1 MPRPGK
7 SSYSDQKPPY
17 SYISL
22 TAMAIQ
28 HSADKMLP
36 LSDIYKFIME
46 RFPYY
51 REHTQRWQ
59 NSLRHNLSFNDC
71 FIKIPRRPDQPG
83 KGSFWALHPDCGDM
97 FENGSFL
104 RRRKRF
110 KVLRS
115 DHAHLHAG
123 SSKGAP
129 GTGPAGH
136 LHPHHPHHPHHHH
149 HHHHA
154 AAHHHH
160 HHPPQPPPQP
170 PPPHMVHYFHQQP
183 PSAPQPPHLGSQ
195 APQPPQQSQPQQPS
209 HPGKMQEAAAVAA
222 AAAAAAAA
230 AVGSVGRLSQFPP
243 YGLGSAAAA
252 AAAAASTSSFKHP
265 FAIENIIGRDYKGVL
280 QAGGLP
286 LASVMHHLGYPVPG
300 QLGNV
305 VSSVW
310 PHVGVM
316 DSVAAAAAAAAAAG
330 VPVGPEYGAFGVP
343 VKALCHSA
351 SQSLPAVPVPI
362 KPTPALPPVTAL
374 PPALT
379 VPAASQQLPAPSSV
393 CSAAAASPATP
404 LLEPTAPSGDSK
416 GGSLHSVLVHS

>member
-28 HSADKMLP
+28 HSAEKMLP

-110 KVLRS
+110 KVLRT
-115 DHAHLHAG
+115 DHTHLHTG
-123 SSKGAP
+123 STKGAP
-129 GTGPAGH
+129 GTGPGGH

-154 AAHHHH
+154 TAHHHHH
-160 HHPPQPPPQP
+160 HHPPQPPPRRP
-170 PPPHMVHYFHQQP
+170 
-183 PSAPQPPHLGSQ
+183 
-195 APQPPQQSQPQQPS
+195 
-209 HPGKMQEAAAVAA
+209 
-222 AAAAAAAA
+222 
-230 AVGSVGRLSQFPP
+230 RRTWCII
-243 YGLGSAAAA
+243 
-252 AAAAASTSSFKHP
+252 STSS
-265 FAIENIIGRDYKGVL
+265 RL
-280 QAGGLP
+280 QLHSRRRTSHRSP
-286 LASVMHHLGYPVPG
+286 R
-300 QLGNV
+300 
-305 VSSVW
+305 SSRR
-310 PHVGVM
+310 
-316 DSVAAAAAAAAAAG
+316 S
-330 VPVGPEYGAFGVP
+330 
-343 VKALCHSA
+343 SR
-351 SQSLPAVPVPI
+351 SLSSRL
-362 KPTPALPPVTAL
+362 TPARCRRRRPWRR
-374 PPALT
+374 
-379 VPAASQQLPAPSSV
+379 QQRRRRRRL
-393 CSAAAASPATP
+393 
-404 LLEPTAPSGDSK
+404 
-416 GGSLHSVLVHS
+416 

>member
-28 HSADKMLP
+28 HSAEKMLP

-110 KVLRS
+110 KVLRA
-115 DHAHLHAG
+115 DHAHLHSG

-129 GTGPAGH
+129 GTGPGGH
-136 LHPHHPHHPHHHH
+136 LHPHHPHHAHHHHH

-154 AAHHHH
+154 AHHHHH
-160 HHPPQPPPQP
+160 HHPPRPQRWAAWGVCLSSHPTGWARP
-170 PPPHMVHYFHQQP
+170 PPPPLQP
-183 PSAPQPPHLGSQ
+183 PR
-195 APQPPQQSQPQQPS
+195 PPQ
-209 HPGKMQEAAAVAA
+209 
-222 AAAAAAAA
+222 
-230 AVGSVGRLSQFPP
+230 
-243 YGLGSAAAA
+243 
-252 AAAAASTSSFKHP
+252 AS
-265 FAIENIIGRDYKGVL
+265 NIR
-280 QAGGLP
+280 
-286 LASVMHHLGYPVPG
+286 
-300 QLGNV
+300 
-305 VSSVW
+305 
-310 PHVGVM
+310 
-316 DSVAAAAAAAAAAG
+316 
-330 VPVGPEYGAFGVP
+330 
-343 VKALCHSA
+343 
-351 SQSLPAVPVPI
+351 
-362 KPTPALPPVTAL
+362 
-374 PPALT
+374 
-379 VPAASQQLPAPSSV
+379 
-393 CSAAAASPATP
+393 SP
-404 LLEPTAPSGDSK
+404 
-416 GGSLHSVLVHS
+416 

>member
-28 HSADKMLP
+28 HSAEKMLP

-110 KVLRS
+110 KVLRAE
-115 DHAHLHAG
+115 HTHLHAG
-123 SSKGAP
+123 S
-129 GTGPAGH
+129 TT
-136 LHPHHPHHPHHHH
+136 
-149 HHHHA
+149 
-154 AAHHHH
+154 
-160 HHPPQPPPQP
+160 
-170 PPPHMVHYFHQQP
+170 
-183 PSAPQPPHLGSQ
+183 
-195 APQPPQQSQPQQPS
+195 
-209 HPGKMQEAAAVAA
+209 
-222 AAAAAAAA
+222 
-230 AVGSVGRLSQFPP
+230 
-243 YGLGSAAAA
+243 A
-252 AAAAASTSSFKHP
+252 AAAAASTSGFKHP
-265 FAIENIIGRDYKGVL
+265 FAIENIISRDYKGVL

-362 KPTPALPPVTAL
+362 KPTPSLPPVAALPPT
-374 PPALT
+374 LT
-379 VPAASQQLPAPSSV
+379 VPAAAQQPPAPSTA
-393 CSAAAASPATP
+393 CPAAAASPATS
-404 LLEPTAPSGDSK
+404 LLEPTAPSAAESK
-416 GGSLHSVLVHS
+416 GSSLHSVLVHS

>member
-28 HSADKMLP
+28 HSAEKMLP

-71 FIKIPRRPDQPG
+71 FIKIPRRPDQP
-83 KGSFWALHPDCGDM
+83 
-97 FENGSFL
+97 
-104 RRRKRF
+104 
-110 KVLRS
+110 
-115 DHAHLHAG
+115 
-123 SSKGAP
+123 
-129 GTGPAGH
+129 
-136 LHPHHPHHPHHHH
+136 
-149 HHHHA
+149 
-154 AAHHHH
+154 
-160 HHPPQPPPQP
+160 
-170 PPPHMVHYFHQQP
+170 
-183 PSAPQPPHLGSQ
+183 
-195 APQPPQQSQPQQPS
+195 
-209 HPGKMQEAAAVAA
+209 
-222 AAAAAAAA
+222 
-230 AVGSVGRLSQFPP
+230 
-243 YGLGSAAAA
+243 
-252 AAAAASTSSFKHP
+252 
-265 FAIENIIGRDYKGVL
+265 ENIIGRDYKGVL

-305 VSSVW
+305 VGSVW

-351 SQSLPAVPVPI
+351 NQSLPAVPVPI
-362 KPTPALPPVTAL
+362 KPTPALPPVTTL
-374 PPALT
+374 PPALA
-379 VPAASQQLPAPSSV
+379 VPTASQQLPAPSAV
-393 CSAAAASPATP
+393 CTAAASPTAP
-404 LLEPTAPSGDSK
+404 LLEPTAASTADSK